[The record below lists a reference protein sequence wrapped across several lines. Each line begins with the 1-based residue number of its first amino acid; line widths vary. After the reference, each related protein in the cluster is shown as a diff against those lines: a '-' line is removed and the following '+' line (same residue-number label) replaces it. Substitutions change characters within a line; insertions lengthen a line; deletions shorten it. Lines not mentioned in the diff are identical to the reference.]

1 MARKTRKP
9 SDMSELFQSSKGTL
23 AQIAA
28 KTNSLTILSDIV
40 RQTCPDLPADV
51 WHIANFKR
59 KSLVI
64 EVTSAVWSQRLQ
76 FERMNICRELAIATD
91 NAFDQI
97 EIKVS
102 PYRNKIAYKTE
113 TKPSVP
119 LQISQNTA
127 NQLLAVAKNAPESLK
142 KKLEKLA
149 KHAEKITDIKTQ

>member
-51 WHIANFKR
+51 WHIANFKQ

-76 FERMNICRELAIATD
+76 FERMNICRELAVATD

-102 PYRNKIAYKTE
+102 PYRNKVIYQTE
-113 TKPSVP
+113 EKAQEP

-142 KKLEKLA
+142 RKLEKLA
-149 KHAEKITDIKTQ
+149 KHAQKNLT

>member
-9 SDMSELFQSSKGTL
+9 SDMSDLFQSSKGTL

-51 WHIANFKR
+51 WHIANFKQ

-91 NAFDQI
+91 NAFDKI

-102 PYRNKIAYKTE
+102 PYRNKVNYAVKE
-113 TKPSVP
+113 KQAEP
-119 LQISQNTA
+119 LQISQSTA
-127 NQLLAVAKNAPESLK
+127 KQLLAVAKNAPESLK

-149 KHAEKITDIKTQ
+149 RHANKN